1 MKKLIAI
8 WGIIGIVAVVGRA
21 LWRLTPIAIEPI
33 QANQLGTFH
42 WLVMIAWILI
52 NAYAEGYR
60 GFHKR
65 YSPRTVA
72 RAFYL
77 VDNPTPLRVIFAP
90 LFCMGL
96 FGATRRV
103 LISSYV
109 VIVLVICLIIW
120 IRMIDQPWRGIVDA
134 GVVVGLGLGLMSII
148 GYFIVG
154 LKNGGVPFDPCVPV
168 PDEQS

>member
-1 MKKLIAI
+1 MRSWSCSVFTTPILCRSHTRGHLEKTHRDLGNYRHRSRRWA
-8 WGIIGIVAVVGRA
+8 RP
-21 LWRLTPIAIEPI
+21 WRLTPIAIEPI

-42 WLVMIAWILI
+42 WFVMIAWILI

-90 LFCMGL
+90 LFCMGPL
-96 FGATRRV
+96 ELPV
-103 LISSYV
+103 ESSSAPM
-109 VIVLVICLIIW
+109 W
-120 IRMIDQPWRGIVDA
+120 
-134 GVVVGLGLGLMSII
+134 SS
-148 GYFIVG
+148 F
-154 LKNGGVPFDPCVPV
+154 
-168 PDEQS
+168 